1 MGGGRVI
8 VRAARGLVAFLFLFL
23 SVSATA
29 QDARRIVD
37 PLEPAIID
45 NASIV
50 AVEMQVSSTAKPA
63 VARFDAAAA
72 KRAAK
77 AKRPQ
82 PGDGDRPEKADYELL
97 PFAQMLP
104 LVMEDI
110 AQEFNLAGPHRIRL
124 VVTLD
129 TIKQPNAMMAI
140 LATSNEEIAG
150 MVEVFDA
157 DDPARALGMFHI
169 DVVNDYGAG
178 FGLDALARGAPREF
192 LAREFSRETVRVL
205 AGRKERT
212 RPVPY
217 EATAAP

>member
-1 MGGGRVI
+1 MM
-8 VRAARGLVAFLFLFL
+8 VRAARGIAAFLMLFL
-23 SVSATA
+23 SVVATA

-37 PLEPAIID
+37 PLEPSIID

-50 AVEMQVSSTAKPA
+50 AVEMQVSATAQPA

-77 AKRPQ
+77 AGGPQ
-82 PGDGDRPEKADYELL
+82 PGAGARPDKADYELL

-110 AQEFNLAGPHRIRL
+110 AQEFNLSGPNRIRL

-129 TIKQPNAMMAI
+129 TIKQPNAMMAL

-192 LAREFSRETVRVL
+192 MAREFSRETVRVL
-205 AGRKERT
+205 AGRKEKT
-212 RPVPY
+212 RAQPP
-217 EATAAP
+217 EAQAAP